1 MKYGFVKVAA
11 ATPIIRVS
19 DCKKNTDAIIAQI
32 KEANIEGAALVNF
45 PELCITG
52 YTCSDLFL
60 QQTLLKT
67 AESSVYRIIE
77 ETKNL
82 DIISVV
88 GVPVA
93 FREALYNCAAVIFKG
108 KLLALVPKANIP
120 NYSEFYEAR
129 HYTSGK
135 NTDFEIEYAGR
146 KTVLTDKVLFQ
157 NKNMPDFTIGVE
169 VCEDLWVAESPSIAL
184 AKSGATVICNPS
196 TSDDTIG
203 KAEYRRSLVRMQSGK
218 LCCAYIYTDSG
229 FGESTTDTVYS
240 AQNIICENASLLSES
255 ERFTTGITYADIDV
269 QKLMG
274 ERRRMSTFCSDNEN
288 VRRIY
293 FDMPLTDTKLSRKF
307 EQTPFVPS
315 AKDDLSRRCKEIIT
329 MQATGLATRLAHTGI
344 KNVVLGLSGGLDSTL
359 ALIVCVHAF
368 DMLGIDRKNI
378 HTVTMPCFGTTKRTK
393 SNAEKLAEAYNVSF
407 EEINITAAVRQH
419 FIDIKHDE
427 SVTDITYEN
436 SQARERTQ
444 VLMDIANKT
453 GGMVI
458 GTGDLSELALGWA
471 TYNGDHMSMYA
482 VNSSV
487 PKTLVRYLVRYEAEH
502 TGGELKAVLCDILDT
517 PVSPEL
523 LPADKVT
530 KVEELLANKE
540 EKDKLAFVGDGIN
553 DAPVLS
559 RADIGIAMGALGSD
573 AAIEAADI
581 VLMDDDPLKI
591 SKAIKIAKKCIRIV
605 YENIYFAIGIKVLC
619 LILGALG
626 IANMWMAIFADVGVM
641 VIAVLNA
648 IRTLFVKNL

>member
-1 MKYGFVKVAA
+1 M
-11 ATPIIRVS
+11 
-19 DCKKNTDAIIAQI
+19 
-32 KEANIEGAALVNF
+32 NF

-436 SQARERTQ
+436 SQARERTKI
-444 VLMDIANKT
+444 LMNLSNKY
-453 GGMVI
+453 GGLVI

-482 VNSSV
+482 VNVSI
-487 PKTLVRYLVRYEAEH
+487 PKTLVRYLTAYEAEISD
-502 TGGELKAVLCDILDT
+502 GELKTVLLDVLDT

-523 LPADKVT
+523 LPPDKNGEIAQKTEDVVGPYELHDFFLYYFVRFGFTPSKIYYLAKHSFAGKYNNDTIKKWLVT
-530 KVEELLANKE
+530 FLKRFFSQQFKRSCLPDGPKVGS
-540 EKDKLAFVGDGIN
+540 VT
-553 DAPVLS
+553 LS
-559 RADIGIAMGALGSD
+559 PRSDWRMPSD
-573 AAIEAADI
+573 AS
-581 VLMDDDPLKI
+581 V
-591 SKAIKIAKKCIRIV
+591 RIWLDEL
-605 YENIYFAIGIKVLC
+605 ENQ
-619 LILGALG
+619 
-626 IANMWMAIFADVGVM
+626 
-641 VIAVLNA
+641 
-648 IRTLFVKNL
+648 

>member
-1 MKYGFVKVAA
+1 M
-11 ATPIIRVS
+11 
-19 DCKKNTDAIIAQI
+19 
-32 KEANIEGAALVNF
+32 
-45 PELCITG
+45 
-52 YTCSDLFL
+52 FL

-157 NKNMPDFTIGVE
+157 NKNMPDFTVGVE

-274 ERRRMSTFCSDNEN
+274 ERRRMSTFCYDNEN
-288 VRRIY
+288 IRRIY

-436 SQARERTQ
+436 SQARERTKI
-444 VLMDIANKT
+444 LMNLSNKY
-453 GGMVI
+453 GGLVI

-482 VNSSV
+482 VNVSI
-487 PKTLVRYLVRYEAEH
+487 PKTLVRYLTAYEAEISD
-502 TGGELKAVLCDILDT
+502 GELKTVLLDVLDT

-523 LPADKVT
+523 LPPDKNGEIAQKTEDVVGPYELHDFFLYYFVRFGFTPSKIYYLAKRSFAGKYNNDTIKKWLVT
-530 KVEELLANKE
+530 FLKRFFSQQFKRSCLPDGPKVGS
-540 EKDKLAFVGDGIN
+540 VT
-553 DAPVLS
+553 LS
-559 RADIGIAMGALGSD
+559 PRSDWRMPSD
-573 AAIEAADI
+573 AS
-581 VLMDDDPLKI
+581 V
-591 SKAIKIAKKCIRIV
+591 RIWLDEL
-605 YENIYFAIGIKVLC
+605 ENQ
-619 LILGALG
+619 
-626 IANMWMAIFADVGVM
+626 
-641 VIAVLNA
+641 
-648 IRTLFVKNL
+648 

>member
-1 MKYGFVKVAA
+1 
-11 ATPIIRVS
+11 
-19 DCKKNTDAIIAQI
+19 
-32 KEANIEGAALVNF
+32 
-45 PELCITG
+45 
-52 YTCSDLFL
+52 
-60 QQTLLKT
+60 
-67 AESSVYRIIE
+67 
-77 ETKNL
+77 
-82 DIISVV
+82 
-88 GVPVA
+88 
-93 FREALYNCAAVIFKG
+93 
-108 KLLALVPKANIP
+108 
-120 NYSEFYEAR
+120 
-129 HYTSGK
+129 
-135 NTDFEIEYAGR
+135 
-146 KTVLTDKVLFQ
+146 
-157 NKNMPDFTIGVE
+157 MPDFTIGVE

-255 ERFTTGITYADIDV
+255 ERFTTGITYAVIDV

-274 ERRRMSTFCSDNEN
+274 ERRRMSTFCYDNEN

-436 SQARERTQ
+436 SQARERTKI
-444 VLMDIANKT
+444 LMNLSNKY
-453 GGMVI
+453 GGLVI

-482 VNSSV
+482 VNVSI
-487 PKTLVRYLVRYEAEH
+487 PKTLVRYLTAYEAEISD
-502 TGGELKAVLCDILDT
+502 GELKTVLLDVLDT

-523 LPADKVT
+523 LPPDKNGEIAQKTEDVVGPYELHDFFLYYFVRFGFTPSKIYYLAKHSFAGKYNNDTIKKWLVT
-530 KVEELLANKE
+530 FLKRFFSQQFKRSCLPDGPKVGS
-540 EKDKLAFVGDGIN
+540 VT
-553 DAPVLS
+553 LS
-559 RADIGIAMGALGSD
+559 PRSDWRMPSD
-573 AAIEAADI
+573 AS
-581 VLMDDDPLKI
+581 V
-591 SKAIKIAKKCIRIV
+591 RIWLDEL
-605 YENIYFAIGIKVLC
+605 ENQ
-619 LILGALG
+619 
-626 IANMWMAIFADVGVM
+626 
-641 VIAVLNA
+641 
-648 IRTLFVKNL
+648 

>member
-1 MKYGFVKVAA
+1 M
-11 ATPIIRVS
+11 
-19 DCKKNTDAIIAQI
+19 
-32 KEANIEGAALVNF
+32 NF

-274 ERRRMSTFCSDNEN
+274 ERRRMSTFCYDNEN

-436 SQARERTQ
+436 SQARERTKI
-444 VLMDIANKT
+444 LMNLSNKY
-453 GGMVI
+453 GGLVI

-482 VNSSV
+482 VNVSI
-487 PKTLVRYLVRYEAEH
+487 PKTLDRYLTAYEAEISD
-502 TGGELKAVLCDILDT
+502 GELKTVLLDVLDT

-523 LPADKVT
+523 LPPDKNGEIAQKTEDV
-530 KVEELLANKE
+530 VGPYELHDFFLYYFVRFGFTPSKIYYLAKHS
-540 EKDKLAFVGDGIN
+540 FVGKYNNDTIKKWLVTFLKRFFSQQFKRSCLPDG
-553 DAPVLS
+553 PKVGSVTLS
-559 RADIGIAMGALGSD
+559 PRSDWRMPSD
-573 AAIEAADI
+573 AS
-581 VLMDDDPLKI
+581 V
-591 SKAIKIAKKCIRIV
+591 RIWLDEL
-605 YENIYFAIGIKVLC
+605 ENQ
-619 LILGALG
+619 
-626 IANMWMAIFADVGVM
+626 
-641 VIAVLNA
+641 
-648 IRTLFVKNL
+648 